1 MRTNNGRNQTGAFQ
15 DFGMYGTYAADMRYR
30 QERLDAEIG
39 RANPTVPRGF
49 RELIGTA
56 LIRLGTR
63 IEEGGRMYADRR
75 GNEPAMVSASIA
87 PRG

>member
-1 MRTNNGRNQTGAFQ
+1 MRTSNGRNQAGAFR

-30 QERLDAEIG
+30 QERLDAEVG
-39 RANPTVPRGF
+39 RANPIVSRGF
-49 RELIGTA
+49 REWIGKA

-63 IEEGGRMYADRR
+63 IEEGGRMCAELRD
-75 GNEPAMVSASIA
+75 NEPAMVSASIA